1 VYETCLDFNERFIFG
16 SYSAGYFS
24 PLFCQGHKFLRA
36 LVLTSS
42 VYLLLILVTGLQRDI
57 FFLILPP
64 AVLYVVFLLPP
75 ARNSFPAKARPA
87 SRSVLPFRP
96 TASSLIS
103 LPASR
108 SRRLVNLGDFPL
120 ASCVD
125 SRSGSLLELFCRFVY
140 FSVEQVVPG
149 RIPCCCQV

>member
-1 VYETCLDFNERFIFG
+1 LDFNERFIFG
-16 SYSAGYFS
+16 SCSAGYFS
-24 PLFCQGHKFLRA
+24 PLFCRGHKFLVA

-42 VYLLLILVTGLQRDI
+42 VYLLLILVTGLQRD

-64 AVLYVVFLLPP
+64 AVLFVIFLLPP
-75 ARNSFPAKARPA
+75 ARNSFPAKVRPA
-87 SRSVLPFRP
+87 SRSVLPFQP
-96 TASSLIS
+96 TTSSLIS
-103 LPASR
+103 LPVSR

-125 SRSGSLLELFCRFVY
+125 SHSGSLLELFCRFVY
-140 FSVEQVVPG
+140 FSAEQVVPD